1 MKIKLLN
8 HASIIVECGP
18 IKLLCDPWFSGT
30 CFEQGWGLKFFNP
43 QCFDLAMQ
51 CTHLWVSHFHGDHFH
66 AETLREL
73 VKLNPK
79 IQVLGNNSF
88 NFQMDDAFRRIGFE
102 NVIPLLEREKIKIS
116 EDVEIIRY
124 PTTGIDN
131 MLLLEY
137 KGTRLL
143 NYNDC
148 NLSSKALNALIKKI
162 GRVDIVLNNY
172 NHAGKILSCPLPSI
186 SEIKDE
192 QKTEFLN
199 KSILFNPRY
208 IIPFASDHY
217 YRAAESLE
225 QNKSLININELSSL
239 DLRIIPMKVG
249 EAIKFDG
256 QLNIVKYYSTASV
269 QENEYGVVA
278 YSNPK
283 TFLELSNSF
292 AKYAEKI
299 QKSFLYLVFWLPV
312 LNIKITDLDLV
323 VSVRLNKSLKIVA
336 ESEKYHIS
344 ATSEALYSWFNKD
357 YGIDGFWVG
366 AHFEINQNSTFPLRW
381 QLLIGLLTENKLD
394 LLSLSKSIF
403 SSSGIKF
410 LWARREEIMAI
421 ILNFNFKVGQR

>member
-1 MKIKLLN
+1 
-8 HASIIVECGP
+8 
-18 IKLLCDPWFSGT
+18 
-30 CFEQGWGLKFFNP
+30 
-43 QCFDLAMQ
+43 
-51 CTHLWVSHFHGDHFH
+51 
-66 AETLREL
+66 
-73 VKLNPK
+73 
-79 IQVLGNNSF
+79 
-88 NFQMDDAFRRIGFE
+88 MDDAFRRIGFE
-102 NVIPLLEREKIKIS
+102 NVIPLLERKKIKIS

-162 GRVDIVLNNY
+162 GRVDIALNNY

-269 QENEYGVVA
+269 QENEYG
-278 YSNPK
+278 YG
-283 TFLELSNSF
+283 
-292 AKYAEKI
+292 Y
-299 QKSFLYLVFWLPV
+299 
-312 LNIKITDLDLV
+312 DLRIIGPLLV
-323 VSVRLNKSLKIVA
+323 V
-336 ESEKYHIS
+336 
-344 ATSEALYSWFNKD
+344 
-357 YGIDGFWVG
+357 G
-366 AHFEINQNSTFPLRW
+366 LRCDD
-381 QLLIGLLTENKLD
+381 T
-394 LLSLSKSIF
+394 
-403 SSSGIKF
+403 
-410 LWARREEIMAI
+410 
-421 ILNFNFKVGQR
+421 